1 MMQRIGIMGGMF
13 DPVHTGHLQLAQ
25 TALRTLQLDR
35 LHLVPCAQP
44 SHRSQASASP
54 RHRKAM
60 LDIAV
65 AQERRLVV
73 DDREYKRGGVSY
85 AVDTLKSFAE
95 EFPDAAL
102 VYVQG
107 WDSFNS
113 LTTWHRWQELFLFAH
128 VCAISRPGQKL
139 PSQHSPPG
147 SAVAKLYK
155 ELILR
160 QVGSVDA
167 LFSRRQGSILIL
179 EELAVDVSSTQV
191 REVLASENAD
201 MSINVCEGVDEYI
214 RQHQLY
220 RH

>member
-44 SHRSQASASP
+44 NHRCQASASQ

-65 AQERRLVV
+65 AQDRRLVV
-73 DDREYKRGGVSY
+73 DDREYRRVGVSY

-113 LTTWHRWQELFLFAH
+113 LPTWHRWQELFLFAH

-139 PSQHSPPG
+139 PNEHDPMG
-147 SAVAKLYK
+147 STAAALHE
-155 ELILR
+155 ELIVR
-160 QVGSVDA
+160 RVGSVDA
-167 LFSRRQGSILIL
+167 LLCSRHGSILIL
-179 EELAVDVSSTQV
+179 DELAVDVSSTQV
-191 REVLASENAD
+191 RDALASESAD
-201 MSINVCEGVDEYI
+201 IGINVCEGVDEYI

>member
-44 SHRSQASASP
+44 NHRSQASASQ

-65 AQERRLVV
+65 AADRRLVV
-73 DDREYKRGGVSY
+73 DDREYRRAGVSY

-113 LTTWHRWQELFLFAH
+113 LPTWHRWQELFLFAH
-128 VCAISRPGQKL
+128 VCAISRPGHKL
-139 PSQHSPPG
+139 PNQQSPRG
-147 SAVAKLYK
+147 SAVAMLY
-155 ELILR
+155 EEVRLR

-167 LFSRRQGSILIL
+167 LFCSRQGSILIL
-179 EELAVDVSSTQV
+179 DELAVDVSSTQV
-191 REVLASENAD
+191 RNALASENAD
-201 MSINVCEGVDEYI
+201 MSTNVCEGVAEYI